1 MTFWILI
8 FALAAA
14 VAALLVASLL
24 RRRRVELERADYDI
38 AVYREQ
44 LVSVEQDVARGVLAP
59 DAAERARIE
68 ISRRILDAD
77 RRRSGAPSGQAPAW
91 LNRVMAAAVTAV
103 VLGGSI
109 GLYWVGGV
117 PGYGDLP
124 LKQRLA
130 DSAELRQTRPSQAA
144 AEAQAAEFRAEAP
157 TPSDEYLDLIERLR
171 TTVAERPNDPRG
183 LELLARN
190 EAALGNF
197 VDAYQTQQKLLDV
210 LGSRADGAAFA
221 DLADMMVLA
230 AGGYVSPEAEAVL
243 GQALARDPNNGPARY
258 YVGLMQAQNGRPDIA
273 FDIWRN
279 LLEGSSPDA
288 AWVPAIREQ
297 IVDVATRAGRRYQL
311 PPADTGL
318 RGPDA
323 ADMAAAADMSAEERM
338 DMVRGMVANL
348 SDRLANEGG
357 SPAEWARLIGA
368 LTVLGDT
375 DRAKAIWTEAQEVFA
390 DLPDG
395 LAEVNAAATRAGLD
409 Q

>member
-8 FALAAA
+8 FALAAG
-14 VAALLVASLL
+14 VAALLAATLL
-24 RRRRVELERADYDI
+24 RRRRVERERADYDI

-59 DAAERARIE
+59 DAADRARIE
-68 ISRRILDAD
+68 VSRRILDAD
-77 RRRSGAPSGQAPAW
+77 KRRSAAPTGQAPAW
-91 LNRVMAAAVTAV
+91 LNRVMAATVTAV
-103 VLGGSI
+103 VIGGSV
-109 GLYWVGGV
+109 GLYWAGGV

-130 DSAELRQTRPSQAA
+130 DSAELRQTRPGQSA
-144 AEAQAAEFRAEAP
+144 AEAQAAEFRPQAP
-157 TPSDEYLDLIERLR
+157 TPSDEYLALIERLR
-171 TTVAERPNDPRG
+171 ATVQERPNDPRG

-197 VDAYQTQQKLLDV
+197 VAAYQTQQKLIDV

-221 DLADMMVLA
+221 DLGDMMVLA

-258 YVGLMQAQNGRPDIA
+258 YFGLMQSQNGRPDIA
-273 FDIWRN
+273 FEIWRT
-279 LLEGSSPDA
+279 LLEASAPDA
-288 AWVPAIREQ
+288 AWVPAIRDQ
-297 IVDVATRAGRRYQL
+297 IQDVANRAGRRYQL

-323 ADMAAAADMSAEERM
+323 ADMAAAADLSPEERM

-375 DRAKAIWTEAQEVFA
+375 DSATEIWTEAQQVFA
-390 DLPDG
+390 DLPQG
-395 LAEVNAAATRAGLD
+395 LAEVNAAATRAGLE